1 MDYYENNKSTIFLLK
16 LKRRYT
22 AMLMVKIIGTVILLG
37 LYTIVA
43 ILIVDFVELIR
54 KEIRK
59 EEA

>member
-1 MDYYENNKSTIFLLK
+1 
-16 LKRRYT
+16 
-22 AMLMVKIIGTVILLG
+22 MLMVKIIGTVILLG